1 MRRNALVLLFVVAAL
16 VTATAADGPYRVV
29 KEIKIGGPGGWDY
42 ISVDATAHRIYV
54 SHATKAVV
62 ADTETGMIVG
72 EIADTP
78 GIHGIAVA
86 PDLGRAFTSNGR
98 ENTSTI

>member
-62 ADTETGMIVG
+62 ADSETGMIVG
-72 EIADTP
+72 ESSAAKRVMRLASRVN
-78 GIHGIAVA
+78 GITRCALPA
-86 PDLGRAFTSNGR
+86 
-98 ENTSTI
+98 